1 MHGFLP
7 LGWASSLSTLL
18 PLGSWGQT
26 PDPPALIDALGG
38 RSVGIT
44 SLYIYEHIHVCV
56 YISTAD
62 PLCSERIKL
71 LSLFS
76 PSKTEVGI
84 RNAQIPKAIP
94 ACLGLT

>member
-44 SLYIYEHIHVCV
+44 SLYVHEHIHVHGV
-56 YISTAD
+56 SAD

-76 PSKTEVGI
+76 PSKTEV
-84 RNAQIPKAIP
+84 
-94 ACLGLT
+94 